1 MTISN
6 AEKLRL
12 ERLFAARPGS
22 FGSIQEP
29 QTRLS
34 KLAPAPGSDPA
45 LEHWLQFRR
54 SSGCGEPTAKELA
67 DWNLLQQRI
76 AANPQNLSMAKRAP
90 VDLREYSAPA
100 ADAHAQ
106 QLNDL
111 KSNAIRLLR
120 KFVSDN
126 PAIGRAELVAEIA
139 RQLTEF
145 SMAHP
150 GSVSAA
156 DLRTLPTEIVTTA
169 LKAMPDSSGT
179 PAAGLSRSP
188 AVPAAVL
195 ELSRKFPGGVTFNC
209 RGGFVPTA
217 GSKLGGWQPAE

>member
-1 MTISN
+1 MGTITN
-6 AEKLRL
+6 AERHRL
-12 ERLFAARPGS
+12 ARLYGMSPADLGCRD
-22 FGSIQEP
+22 E
-29 QTRLS
+29 
-34 KLAPAPGSDPA
+34 PAPIA
-45 LEHWLQFRR
+45 LSHVGTEGEPELKNWLALRR
-54 SSGCGEPTAKELA
+54 SAGCPPPTAAELA
-67 DWNLLQQRI
+67 GWYSLQKRI
-76 AANPQNLSMAKRAP
+76 AVNPENLPMAKRGA
-90 VDLREYSAPA
+90 VDLSEYTAPA

-169 LKAMPDSSGT
+169 LKAMPDSSGNVK
-179 PAAGLSRSP
+179 LSRFS
-188 AVPAAVL
+188 A
-195 ELSRKFPGGVTFNC
+195 
-209 RGGFVPTA
+209 
-217 GSKLGGWQPAE
+217 SKHADGIVRCDDGRCPVCYSTL